1 MHDSK
6 CDIYKFCLSSYFPI
20 QGIYF
25 SILSYFSN
33 IETETCIFLTKFK
46 IYML

>member
-1 MHDSK
+1 MIVSVTYINSVFHPFFQFK
-6 CDIYKFCLSSYFPI
+6 VF
-20 QGIYF
+20 YF

-46 IYML
+46 ICML